1 MGHRQKFVNNN
12 GIWFI
17 FSNNGAY
24 KIIKNTYENL
34 KKLPSVDKDLEL
46 IEIPY
51 IAGGNAECYSHFRH
65 SLGIF

>member
-24 KIIKNTYENL
+24 KIIKNTFENL